1 MRHAKRRSRS
11 ILWLAAVPSAGLM
24 IAAAVAE
31 PPAGPPGDRPQGPA
45 DRLRAALDANDDHEL
60 DETELENAAAA
71 LRSLDADGNGLIDRQ
86 EFRPPLPPRDR
97 GPGRERGEAG
107 ERRPR
112 DRGPE
117 GRPPRGEEAEG
128 RRPRERARPD
138 GPPGERPRGPRERPA
153 EGGPSPERFVAR
165 AMEFDAD
172 GDGKLDRDELG
183 RFAESMMERMRG
195 NLRERVRGED
205 PPRRRPAESE

>member
-1 MRHAKRRSRS
+1 MTRFHRSLLS
-11 ILWLAAVPSAGLM
+11 MAALPAAGLVFL
-24 IAAAVAE
+24 ATSVAQ
-31 PPAGPPGDRPQGPA
+31 PPDGPPPRGPA
-45 DRLRAALDANDDHEL
+45 DPLRAALDTNGDFEL
-60 DETELENAAAA
+60 DADEIAAAA
-71 LRSLDADGNGLIDRQ
+71 DALAKLDENGDGRIDRQ
-86 EFRPPLPPRDR
+86 EFRPPMPPRNR
-97 GPGRERGEAG
+97 GPGRERDEAG

-153 EGGPSPERFVAR
+153 EGGPSPERFVER

-183 RFAESMMERMRG
+183 RFAEGMMERMRG
-195 NLRERVRGED
+195 NLRERVRGEG
-205 PPRRRPAESE
+205 PPRRRPAESG